1 MQDILVEKPYRF
13 IPPHRGAWLPWFL
26 LSPVQIHARLI
37 RSIEGVVSHECRHTE
52 RLKASIDAGHSIL
65 VAPNHCRTADPVA
78 LGWLCVDTPT
88 LFYCM
93 ASWHLFNQ
101 GWVKAKVIQW
111 MGAFSVNRE
120 GVDRQAINLAIDL
133 LVEAKRPLV
142 IFPEGST
149 SRTNDKLQALLDG
162 VAFIA
167 RSAAKKRAK
176 AERPGK
182 VVMHPVGIKYHLKC
196 DLTDCTE
203 KTLSEIE
210 KRLSWR
216 PRPDV
221 PLWDRVV
228 KVGRALLAL
237 KEMEHLGQTGTGPM
251 AERLRA
257 LMDHLLTPLEKEYF
271 GEARSGPTVPRVR
284 NLRSQIM
291 PEMVAGKLSEDERNR
306 RWKQLEDLY
315 LAQQLSS
322 YLPDYFSRPTVDRIF
337 ELVEKFEED
346 LTDKISRR
354 PPLHCILDVGEA
366 IEVSPERDRKAPVDP
381 LMAELE
387 KQLQGLLD
395 QLATESRLYEEP
407 GRKPEMERKETKA
420 AKG

>member
-1 MQDILVEKPYRF
+1 MQDILVEKPYQF
-13 IPPHRGAWLPWFL
+13 IPPHRGAWLPKFL
-26 LSPVQIHARLI
+26 LSPVGIHARLI
-37 RSIEGVVSHECRHTE
+37 RSIEGVVSHESRHAE
-52 RLKASIDAGHSIL
+52 RLRQSIDAGHSIL
-65 VAPNHCRTADPVA
+65 VAPNHCRTADPIA
-78 LGWLCVDTPT
+78 LGWLCEDTPT

-101 GWVKAKVIQW
+101 GWLKAKVIRS

-120 GVDRQAINLAIDL
+120 GVDRQAINLAIEL
-133 LVEAKRPLV
+133 LVEAKRPMV

-182 VVMHPVGIKYHLKC
+182 VVVHPVGIKYRLQC
-196 DLTDCTE
+196 DLADCTE
-203 KTLSEIE
+203 KTLAEIE
-210 KRLSWR
+210 HRLSWR
-216 PRPDV
+216 PQGHL
-221 PLWDRVV
+221 PLWDRVA

-237 KEMEHLGQTGTGPM
+237 KEMEHLGQTGSGPM
-251 AERLRA
+251 TERLRA
-257 LMDHLLTPLEKEYF
+257 LMDHLLVPLEQAYF
-271 GEARSGPTVPRVR
+271 GEPRSGPTVPRVR
-284 NLRSQIM
+284 NLRAQIM
-291 PEMVAGKLSEDERNR
+291 PEMVAGKLSANERSR
-306 RWKQLEDLY
+306 RWRQLEDLY

-366 IEVSPERDRKAPVDP
+366 IEVNPERDRKATVDP

-387 KQLQGLLD
+387 AQLQGLLD
-395 QLATESRLYEEP
+395 QLATESPLYEEP
-407 GRKPEMERKETKA
+407 EARMESTQTEATK
-420 AKG
+420 G